1 MCRFVAYGQEARGG
15 GGSGTVDGSPA
26 GVGVDV
32 VRSAGA
38 IVASGERRA
47 VTASGDGAIAAG
59 GTVGSATTR
68 IVLPTQPAPDGS
80 GSVRPAGVVASG
92 KGAIAA
98 GGDVH
103 EARTEVHVSDGTLDS

>member
-1 MCRFVAYGQEARGG
+1 MGAEAGRWTAARPVSAWMLCVLRGRLWR
-15 GGSGTVDGSPA
+15 A
-26 GVGVDV
+26 
-32 VRSAGA
+32 
-38 IVASGERRA
+38 ASGERRA